1 MVRAMRWASC
11 CASASLVG
19 YASAFALRAMA
30 DANPPYDFAFRY
42 CRFLSVAAAAAG
54 VGLGA
59 AAAAGAW
66 LGASAGALLLPLLAP
81 NNSRVGFL
89 SRLFTARLMSP
100 NVLRPSDIRSPERLS
115 KSSASSRIDF
125 TA

>member
-1 MVRAMRWASC
+1 MDGAQAIPITSLRTGGKAMGFARAQPI
-11 CASASLVG
+11 
-19 YASAFALRAMA
+19 LRR
-30 DANPPYDFAFRY
+30 PY
-42 CRFLSVAAAAAG
+42 CRFLSVAAAAG
-54 VGLGA
+54 VGLGAVA
-59 AAAAGAW
+59 AAAAGAG

-100 NVLRPSDIRSPERLS
+100 RVLRPSDISSPERLS